1 MLVLIVHKA
10 ITVTVD
16 VVMRA
21 RNIVIINIVLI
32 IDILTI
38 ILSHDEVSI
47 IAKKKKRT
55 LKPLVYFFVYGGWGK
70 TAA

>member
-47 IAKKKKRT
+47 IAKKKKR
-55 LKPLVYFFVYGGWGK
+55 L
-70 TAA
+70 